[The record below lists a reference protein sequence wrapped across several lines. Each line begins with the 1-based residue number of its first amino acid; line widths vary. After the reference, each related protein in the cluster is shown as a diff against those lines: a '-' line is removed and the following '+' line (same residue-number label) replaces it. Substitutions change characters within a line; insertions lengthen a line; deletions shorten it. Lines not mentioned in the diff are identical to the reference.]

1 MSLVL
6 VDTSVWVDHFRR
18 SNPHLVSLLA
28 QGGVICHPWI
38 VGELACGTPPR
49 RAETLADLASLQ
61 QAQTASNSELMAFVE
76 REQLYGLG
84 CGWVDLQLLAASC
97 LTEGAVLWTHDLRLD
112 ALAQRFGRAYRP
124 HAQH

>member
-1 MSLVL
+1 MSL
-6 VDTSVWVDHFRR
+6 RR

-28 QGGVICHPWI
+28 QDGVLCHPWI
-38 VGELACGTPPR
+38 LGELACGTPPK

-97 LTEGAVLWTHDLRLD
+97 LTEGAVLWTQDLRLD
-112 ALAQRFGRAYRP
+112 ALAQRFGRAYRS
-124 HAQH
+124 HAH